1 LINLQKQLVTS
12 SPGLPD
18 GLFLNQKSKF
28 GDILEGLGMENVVK
42 LYDHF
47 EYFTAMWYIL
57 WQFGIV
63 CTHLVYFSLF
73 GMFGPRKIWQH

>member
-1 LINLQKQLVTS
+1 
-12 SPGLPD
+12 LPD
-18 GLFLNQKSKF
+18 GLYLNQKSTL